1 MEEYWMKPI
10 YDYFLESND
19 YNGIPFENL
28 FSEWDTTWE
37 EGIRRL
43 IILVEREECVIQS
56 SSLPFIIR
64 TAVPTSES
72 TIKYLNKIV
81 GGKSSEFSQFSECA
95 FPSHS
100 YLVEHRNIS
109 ELAPYDK
116 FLALGGAHL
125 QPICFDM
132 GVLNNYLDD
141 PRYQLKLKDYHGSL
155 SYEIPEDTKLD
166 KKGYYELNSFGLGY
180 DNNGIRVVVAYPRYL
195 RNLSRSQQNHWE
207 AYEKTSPC
215 KVIKAYLD
223 NTLEG
228 CFAFPQSIASGILN
242 ERTYINKLWKAIFE
256 ENLFL
261 KDYVIEDLPPYYS
274 FLFRPTTKDLNR
286 FYLILDKL
294 ISDNLNIT
302 HLKNLLLN
310 GYDNLPP
317 HKYKVDE
324 KIGSLAALELWIDN
338 VYTLKDGTKIGKEI
352 VLPLKQVRKRRQPE
366 AHKIISENTLDPEI
380 YKIQDDILYA
390 VYDSFCKL
398 RIILSSHPKAIG
410 ITPPVLWSD
419 SVYLI

>member
-1 MEEYWMKPI
+1 METNWIKPI
-10 YDYFLESND
+10 YKHFIESND
-19 YNGIPFENL
+19 YNGILFEHL

-43 IILVEREECVIQS
+43 IILVERGVCVIQS
-56 SSLPFIIR
+56 SNLPFIIH
-64 TAVPTSES
+64 TAVPPIET
-72 TIKYLNKIV
+72 TVKYLNEIIA
-81 GGKSSEFSQFSECA
+81 GKSDEYLQFSECA

-100 YLVEHRNIS
+100 YLVEHRDVS
-109 ELAPYDK
+109 GFPPYDK
-116 FLALGGAHL
+116 FLALGGVHL
-125 QPICFDM
+125 QPIYFDM

-141 PRYQLKLKDYHGSL
+141 PRYKLKLKDYHGSL
-155 SYEIPEDTKLD
+155 SYEILEDTKLD
-166 KKGYYELNSFGLGY
+166 SKGYYELNTFGLGY

-195 RNLSRSQQNHWE
+195 RYLSRSQQNHWE

-242 ERTYINKLWKAIFE
+242 ERAYINKLWKAIFE

-294 ISDNLNIT
+294 ISDNLNVT

-317 HKYKVDE
+317 YKDKVDE
-324 KIGSLAALELWIDN
+324 KIGSLVALELWIDN
-338 VYTLKDGTKIGKEI
+338 IYTLNNGTKIGKEI
-352 VLPLKQVRKRRQPE
+352 VVPLKQVRKKRQPE
-366 AHKIISENTLDPEI
+366 AHKIISENTLNPEI
-380 YKIQDDILYA
+380 YKLQDDILHA

-398 RIILSSHPKAIG
+398 RSMLLSHPKAKG
-410 ITPPVLWSD
+410 LTPPSLWSNT
-419 SVYLI
+419 VYYI